1 MTVHLDLMAG
11 APLTEHTITALPG
24 FRPVISPLG
33 DIFATFVLRERYFN
47 FFLDAF
53 RGTTC
58 AIHFTVCPSFT
69 ESAGLFNLTETGET
83 LELLPA

>member
-11 APLTEHTITALPG
+11 APLTEHTMTALPG
-24 FRPVISPLG
+24 FKPVISPLG

-47 FFLDAF
+47 FFWEAL
-53 RGTTC
+53 RGTTW
-58 AIHFTVCPSFT
+58 AIHLTVCPSFT
-69 ESAGLFNLTETGET
+69 ERAGLFNLTETGGT